1 MDNFMTREDYRNLYE
16 LLGKLQIDNK
26 IQDVDLN
33 RAKDRDELL
42 KMLAMKQVY
51 NAINL
56 VKNVAVYGL

>member
-26 IQDVDLN
+26 IQGVDLN
-33 RAKDRDELL
+33 RAKDKDEIL

>member
-56 VKNVAVYGL
+56 VKNVAVYDL

>member
-33 RAKDRDELL
+33 RAKDKDELL

>member
-1 MDNFMTREDYRNLYE
+1 MTREDYRNLYE

-33 RAKDRDELL
+33 RAKDKDELL

>member
-1 MDNFMTREDYRNLYE
+1 MDNFMTREDYKNLYE

-33 RAKDRDELL
+33 RAKDKDELL

>member
-1 MDNFMTREDYRNLYE
+1 MDNFMTREDYKNLYE